1 MVGFALETEN
11 ALANARKKLK
21 EKNLDMVVLNQPGK
35 QTGFVSDTNR
45 VTLLIPGKKPEKWP
59 LMDKSKVAFKLLEK
73 VAAML

>member
-1 MVGFALETEN
+1 M
-11 ALANARKKLK
+11 LK
-21 EKNLDMVVLNQPGK
+21 TMNVSIFLK

-59 LMDKSKVAFKLLEK
+59 LMDKSKVACKLLEK